1 MYEQQL
7 STERDRQRAKA
18 LEELMEENARWIEE
32 RRDAAKSDI
41 RRIVNAA
48 GKSNPE
54 LRKEK
59 RFIFGRKDSSRIKET
74 KLHFLR
80 RKRFCVKMI

>member
-1 MYEQQL
+1 MYKQQL
-7 STERDRQRAKA
+7 SRERDRQRAKA
-18 LEELMEENARWIEE
+18 LEELMEENARWNEE

-54 LRKEK
+54 LREEK
-59 RFIFGRKDSSRIKET
+59 IYFWE
-74 KLHFLR
+74 
-80 RKRFCVKMI
+80 

>member
-1 MYEQQL
+1 MYKQQL

-18 LEELMEENARWIEE
+18 LEELMEKNAQWNEE

-41 RRIVNAA
+41 RTIVNAA
-48 GKSNPE
+48 GISNPE

-59 RFIFGRKDSSRIKET
+59 IYY
-74 KLHFLR
+74 
-80 RKRFCVKMI
+80 